1 MTPVPPATVLITRPV
16 DDAAETARM
25 AEALGFIPVI
35 APVMAVHDVAAPLP
49 DPGLYKAIIF
59 SSANG
64 VRSFERRMV
73 GDVYANLPVFA
84 VGDHTALAARNAG
97 FTTVHS
103 GAGTMVS
110 LIPVIQRE
118 LNVPARLLHLRGRD
132 RREDPRQYLPLNE
145 GWAFDD
151 VILYE
156 TRGIEKFDPSVVAA
170 LRSGAVQAVVL
181 YSAKSADCFVSALRQ
196 DWPEASLPGTKALCL
211 ADSVVESARQLNWA
225 EILVSHRPDQ
235 AGMTRLLKSL
245 NAMSTDSVLPPD
257 ANALNDAEKIIERFG
272 GIRPMATK
280 MNVPV
285 TTVQGWKKRNVI
297 PGNRRQDVVDAA
309 RFHQVNITDLLG
321 GATTEATGD
330 FTTNLSMARQEQ
342 DTRPETLK
350 PHEDALAAARATEA
364 AEEAMGRSD
373 AFKPMTYDVMMKE
386 IKKAQVQAVRRSVV
400 AASAIVVLFVVGA
413 TLLVIAAKQQVEKN
427 QARIAALESSI
438 EQIEE
443 APSAEASSGLGN
455 TLSELRGK
463 AEELQTTIAGL
474 KTQAESFIGPE
485 NATLSDRLMTLEQ
498 KLQAL
503 TGGNTDLS
511 LVLQRIQEM
520 QTSLQGQQQMQ
531 SAVGDLQS
539 LVSGLQGRVDTMD
552 TALAEEQQSDSAL
565 GQALE
570 GVSPQELKAAAM
582 LIGLSQFRDSMNRS
596 GPFEAD
602 LALLQKMLGD
612 KDPALNA
619 EIGRLAPYA
628 EKGVLS
634 PRGLSNE
641 LKGLAGDIVVSS
653 IKGEDVSIQ
662 DKALGRFQEV
672 LKIQKDGQPVMG
684 NDTQATVARA
694 QQLLDSGDVDA
705 AVVELQTLQGP
716 ARQTAQPLI
725 DEAQITAMAQKVQ
738 NMLTNTVMGQIRMPS
753 GGGAPYT
760 AKPSPFGGA
769 IVGRPAFMGPSVS
782 TPQTSAPAE
791 AAPQAAP
798 MQETA
803 IPETTAP
810 ASEPLD
816 PATIG
821 PDVPVQQQRVRPGLS
836 VEPDTLQQD

>member
-1 MTPVPPATVLITRPV
+1 MTAVTPATVLITRPV
-16 DDAAETARM
+16 EDAAETARM
-25 AEALGFIPVI
+25 AEALGFAPVI
-35 APVMAVHDVAAPLP
+35 APVMAVHDVAATLP
-49 DPGLYKAIIF
+49 DPALYKAIIF

-64 VRSFERRMV
+64 VRSFERRML
-73 GDVYANLPVFA
+73 GAAYAHLPVFA
-84 VGDHTALAARNAG
+84 VGEHTALVARNAG

-103 GAGTMVS
+103 GAGTMES

-132 RREDPRQYLPLNE
+132 RREDPRQYLALTD

-156 TRGIEKFDPSVVAA
+156 TRGVERFDPAVVAA

-196 DWPEASLPGTKALCL
+196 DWPEATLPGTKALCL

-225 EILVSHRPDQ
+225 EILVSHSPDQ

-245 NAMSTDSVLPPD
+245 KAMPTDSAHPHD

-309 RFHQVNITDLLG
+309 RFHQVDISDLLDN
-321 GATTEATGD
+321 AETDD
-330 FTTNLSMARQEQ
+330 FTTNLSIARQEQ
-342 DTRPETLK
+342 DSRPETLK

-364 AEEAMGRSD
+364 AEEAAGRSD

-400 AASAIVVLFVVGA
+400 AASAIVVLFGVGA
-413 TLLVIAAKQQVEKN
+413 TLLVMAAKQQVEKN

-443 APSAEASSGLGN
+443 APDASTSGLGS

-531 SAVGDLQS
+531 SAVGDLQN
-539 LVSGLQGRVDTMD
+539 LVAGLQGRVETMD

-612 KDPALNA
+612 KDPALNV
-619 EIGRLAPYA
+619 EIERLAPYA

-705 AVVELQTLQGP
+705 AVLELQTLQGP
-716 ARQTAQPLI
+716 ALQTAQPLI
-725 DEAQITAMAQKVQ
+725 DEAEITAMAQKVQ
-738 NMLTNTVMGQIRMPS
+738 NMLTNSVMGQIRMPS

-769 IVGRPAFMGPSVS
+769 IVGRPGFMGPSVS
-782 TPQTSAPAE
+782 TPQTSVPSEATPQATVTPESAPEPAPA
-791 AAPQAAP
+791 P
-798 MQETA
+798 
-803 IPETTAP
+803 
-810 ASEPLD
+810 EPLD

-821 PDVPVQQQRVRPGLS
+821 PEVPAEQQRVRPDVS
-836 VEPDTLQQD
+836 AEPEPLQQD

>member
-1 MTPVPPATVLITRPV
+1 MTILITRPV
-16 DDAAETARM
+16 EDAAETARM
-25 AEALGFIPVI
+25 AEALGFTPLI
-35 APVMAVHDVAAPLP
+35 APVMAVHDVDATLP
-49 DPGLYKAIIF
+49 DPALYKAILF

-64 VRSFERRMV
+64 VRSFERRMTRTA
-73 GDVYANLPVFA
+73 YAHLPVFA
-84 VGDHTALAARNAG
+84 VGEHTALVARNAG
-97 FTTVHS
+97 FTTVHCGS
-103 GAGTMVS
+103 GTMAS

-132 RREDPRQYLPLNE
+132 RREDPRHYLALND

-156 TRGIEKFDPSVVAA
+156 TRGVDRFDPAVMSA
-170 LRSGAVQAVVL
+170 LRSGAVQAVML
-181 YSAKSADCFVSALRQ
+181 YSAKSAECFVAALHR
-196 DWPEASLPGTKALCL
+196 DWPDASLPGTKALCL
-211 ADSVVESARQLNWA
+211 ADSVVESAGQLNWA
-225 EILVSHRPDQ
+225 EILVSRSPDQ

-245 NAMSTDSVLPPD
+245 KAMPTDSALPPD
-257 ANALNDAEKIIERFG
+257 DNALNDAEKIIERFG

-297 PGNRRQDVVDAA
+297 PGNRRQDVLDAA
-309 RFHQVNITDLLG
+309 RFHQVKIDDLTG
-321 GATTEATGD
+321 GAND
-330 FTTNLSMARQEQ
+330 FTTNLSLARQEQ
-342 DTRPETLK
+342 AARPETLK

-364 AEEAMGRSD
+364 AEAAGRND

-386 IKKAQVQAVRRSVV
+386 IKKAQIQAVRRSVI
-400 AASAIVVLFVVGA
+400 AASAIVVLFGVGA

-427 QARIAALESSI
+427 QARIAALETSI

-443 APSAEASSGLGN
+443 APPSNSAGLGN
-455 TLSELRGK
+455 TFNELRGK

-539 LVSGLQGRVDTMD
+539 LVAGLQGRVETMD

-619 EIGRLAPYA
+619 EIERLAPYA

-653 IKGEDVSIQ
+653 INGEDVSIQ

-694 QQLLDSGDVDA
+694 QQLLDAGDVDA

-738 NMLTNTVMGQIRMPS
+738 NMLTNSVMGQIRMP
-753 GGGAPYT
+753 GGGSTPYT
-760 AKPSPFGGA
+760 AKPAPFGGVM
-769 IVGRPAFMGPSVS
+769 VGPGFMGPSVS
-782 TPQTSAPAE
+782 VPHTSVPHETPAPE
-791 AAPQAAP
+791 TAAPQ
-798 MQETA
+798 
-803 IPETTAP
+803 TTAP
-810 ASEPLD
+810 VTEPLD

-821 PDVPVQQQRVRPGLS
+821 PDIPGDQQRIRPDAT
-836 VEPDTLQQD
+836 VQPDSPQQD